1 MVSVGLSTLA
11 DRFAYG
17 WTPGFSWWLADGG
30 GNWHVAAAGEPW
42 TFGDGTQVFRL
53 RLTPPLTA
61 IPDAAELVLT
71 GPSTRV
77 RVRFPVIGSGLRS
90 ARSRVT
96 VEASMR
102 PLIVEVPSPLGLRPT
117 GVERAPE
124 VLRAVGLHSLLG
136 CDDAQ
141 RVAVPPYDDRRDQ
154 ATGVLNPDGIAEVAR
169 SVAGVVESALQAS
182 RLPVVLGGD
191 CSILLGPLLALR
203 RRGRYGLVYL
213 DGHADFQHP
222 DDEPNGEVA
231 SLDLALATGRGPR
244 RLTDLDGLAPLV
256 RAEDVALVGYR
267 VFDDNDRFGREHVRD
282 SGITVLDYRDLRAGT
297 IPAILDRAL
306 ATVTRP
312 QVPGFWVHF
321 DVDVLDDAIMPAVD
335 YRHEGG
341 LSWDEAAQLLQ
352 GLLSRPGALGLDVTI
367 FNPNLDP
374 DGSIARQL
382 CELIARSVPAAS

>member
-1 MVSVGLSTLA
+1 
-11 DRFAYG
+11 
-17 WTPGFSWWLADGG
+17 
-30 GNWHVAAAGEPW
+30 
-42 TFGDGTQVFRL
+42 
-53 RLTPPLTA
+53 
-61 IPDAAELVLT
+61 
-71 GPSTRV
+71 
-77 RVRFPVIGSGLRS
+77 
-90 ARSRVT
+90 
-96 VEASMR
+96 MR
-102 PLIVEVPSPLGLRPT
+102 PLIIEVPSPLGLRPS
-117 GVERAPE
+117 GVELAPE
-124 VLRAVGLHSLLG
+124 VLRAAGLHALLG

-141 RVAVPPYDDRRDQ
+141 HVAVPPYDDRRDA
-154 ATGVLNPDGIAEVAR
+154 ATGVLNPDGIADVAR
-169 SVAGVVESALQAS
+169 SLADVTESALQAN

-191 CSILLGPLLALR
+191 CSIILGPLLALR

-222 DDEPNGEVA
+222 DDEPHGEVA

-244 RLTDLDGLAPLV
+244 PLTDLDGLAPLV

-267 VFDDNDRFGREHVRD
+267 DFDDNDRFGSEHVRD

-297 IPAILDRAL
+297 IPLILERAL
-306 ATVTRP
+306 ATVTKPEVR
-312 QVPGFWVHF
+312 GFWVHL

-352 GLLSRPGALGLDVTI
+352 GLLRRPGACGLEVTI

-382 CELIARSVPAAS
+382 CELIRRCVPTVG